1 MPTTPT
7 DPPTRIIRI
16 PAPNR
21 EQWERERV
29 PRLCE
34 MQREIA
40 PSLDA
45 MEREV
50 GGNAHQR

>member
-1 MPTTPT
+1 MPTTPD
-7 DPPTRIIRI
+7 DPPARITRV
-16 PAPNR
+16 PAHNR

-50 GGNAHQR
+50 GGNAQQR